1 MADLKLKTGERV
13 RNINNLSDRR
23 GWVGVVVAER
33 TDIKMVSDSCYHVRF
48 DNGTIQSYS
57 KSHSS
62 RFLERVDEGFRYYK
76 IGKWNITRDAYK
88 DLVDFVKCGN
98 TVKDAVVYFGF
109 NNSNQFIDEL
119 RNFMYSR
126 GDLSGKCLTKRQDA
140 KVAEYA
146 LRYGPCLTKHALDL
160 SHLETLVSGCSLVNT
175 VHDEIQF
182 TPIKRRTLKKV
193 RRNVI
198 NGKTQ
203 DDYVREMGHA
213 RGVQQFNTRCLGR
226 STGQAM
232 RIVGEAMCNP
242 GVPIRWED
250 VDHAISDYGVPRH
263 SANKLFQHTLWDVI
277 GKREGFTMHKG
288 DCTITFNPIVTEE
301 TYVERN

>member
-1 MADLKLKTGERV
+1 MADLKLIAGERV
-13 RNINNLSDRR
+13 RNINNNSTRT
-23 GWVGVVVAER
+23 GWVGVVVSER
-33 TDIKMVSDSCYHVRF
+33 TDIKLVSDSCYHVRF
-48 DNGTIQSYS
+48 DNGTIQSYA
-57 KSHSS
+57 KSCSS
-62 RFLERVDEGFRYYK
+62 TYLERVESGLRYYK
-76 IGKWNITRDAYK
+76 LGEWNITCDAY
-88 DLVDFVKCGN
+88 DEVVRLVKLGKSVKE
-98 TVKDAVVYFGF
+98 AVARVSIHYD
-109 NNSNQFIDEL
+109 NKFIDEL
-119 RNFMYSR
+119 RNFMHSR
-126 GDLSGKCLTKRQDA
+126 GDLYRTFPTD
-140 KVAEYA
+140 
-146 LRYGPCLTKHALDL
+146 RYALDL
-160 SHLETLVSGCSLVNT
+160 SHLETLVSGCSLVST

-203 DDYVREMGHA
+203 DDYVRDMGHA

-250 VDHAISDYGVPRH
+250 VDHAISEHGVPRH
-263 SANKLFQHTLWDVI
+263 HANKSFQHTLWDVI
-277 GKREGFTMHKG
+277 GKREGFTISKG
-288 DCTITFNPIVTEE
+288 NGTIVFNPIVTEE